1 MKINFKSLA
10 FSLTLFLLPLAQ
22 FTKENSKLLDFN
34 TFGNLILINIT
45 CLILIIF
52 ISFLIYFVNKTLD
65 FYDTLFFLLIFYNV
79 IFYFSKLK
87 MFFLEFTSLAS
98 YFSLGSIIVICFF
111 LTFLIKKKIFNRFL
125 FFFIILN
132 YVNIIIFSI
141 SINTYEKNEIKVNH
155 DNFFFENEKIFER
168 NGDSSTPNIYFIIM
182 DGMTSLEH
190 ASKILKIDYTDH
202 KAYLEKNDFNI
213 VPSRSNYN
221 TTYLSLAS
229 IIQLDYVVRPT
240 SPKYYDRNNFWPY
253 LLSKINKK
261 PNLINLLEENNY
273 KFQWYGNMTASCK
286 NYSYNKDFCSSKE
299 FNSTYY
305 VFNSFYAN
313 TPLIT
318 ILRKFLPKLMLSFYG
333 DRIDSISNFINTNDL
348 KKNYNKNYFTLIHHL
363 SPHPPYIFNK
373 DCSIKEELNTSIA
386 SNENNGYKDA
396 YLCSLK
402 KIERL
407 IDYLNIND
415 PEGLII
421 ITADHGWNIDKN
433 NTQTIEDLVDER
445 TKIYNSIKVKSEC
458 LKDAPLKLDNIN
470 SVRLVLGC
478 ALNIKPIYK
487 KTEIF
492 YGFQEENKE
501 DYGKIFKLDF

>member
-10 FSLTLFLLPLAQ
+10 FSLTLFSLPLAQ
-22 FTKENSKLLDFN
+22 FAKENSKLLDFN

-52 ISFLIYFVNKTLD
+52 ISFLIYFVNKRLD
-65 FYDTLFFLLIFYNV
+65 FYDTLFFLLISYNV

-87 MFFLEFTSLAS
+87 VFFLEFTSLAS
-98 YFSLGSIIVICFF
+98 YFSLCLIILICFF
-111 LTFLIKKKIFNRFL
+111 STFLIKKKIFNRFL

-141 SINTYEKNEIKVNH
+141 SINTYEKNETKVNH

-168 NGDSSTPNIYFIIM
+168 SGDSSTPNIYFIIM

-190 ASKILKIDYTDH
+190 ASKILNINYTNH
-202 KAYLEKNDFNI
+202 KGYLEKNDFNI

-253 LLSKINKK
+253 LLSKKNKK
-261 PNLINLLEENNY
+261 PNLINLLEKNNY
-273 KFQWYGNMTASCK
+273 KFQWYGNVTASCK
-286 NYSYNKDFCSSKE
+286 NYSYDKDFCPSKE

-305 VFNSFYAN
+305 VFNTFYTN

-318 ILRKFLPKLMLSFYG
+318 ILRKYFPKLMLNYYG

-348 KKNYNKNYFTLIHHL
+348 KKNYDKKYFTLIHHL

-373 DCSIKEELNTSIA
+373 DCSIKEKLNTSIA
-386 SNENNGYKDA
+386 SQENDGYEDA

-402 KIERL
+402 KIEGL

-415 PEGLII
+415 PEGLVV
-421 ITADHGWNIDKN
+421 ITADHGWNIDKKN
-433 NTQTIEDLVDER
+433 KKNINEIINER
-445 TKIYNSIKVKSEC
+445 TKIYNSVKIRPEC
-458 LKDAPLKLDNIN
+458 LKNAPLKLDSIN
-470 SVRLVLGC
+470 TVRLALGC
-478 ALNIKPIYK
+478 ALNLKPIYRK
-487 KTEIF
+487 SETF
-492 YGFQEENKE
+492 YGFQEINKE
-501 DYGKIFKLDF
+501 NYGKVFKLNF

>member
-1 MKINFKSLA
+1 MKINFKSLS
-10 FSLTLFLLPLAQ
+10 FSLALFLLPLTN
-22 FTKENSKLLDFN
+22 FSIENSKLLDFN
-34 TFGNLILINIT
+34 TFYNLILINVT

-52 ISFLIYFVNKTLD
+52 ISFLINFVNKTLN
-65 FYDTLFFLLIFYNV
+65 FYDTLFFAIISYNV
-79 IFYFSKLK
+79 TFYFNIFKI
-87 MFFLEFTSLAS
+87 FFLEFSSFAFYLSLC
-98 YFSLGSIIVICFF
+98 LILVICFF
-111 LTFLIKKKIFNRFL
+111 SFFLIKKKIFNRFL
-125 FFFIILN
+125 FFFLILN
-132 YVNIIIFSI
+132 YLNIIIFSI
-141 SINTYEKNEIKVNH
+141 LINNDEKNIIKVTRYN
-155 DNFFFENEKIFER
+155 FFENEKIFQR
-168 NGDSSTPNIYFIIM
+168 DKDTSTPNIYFIIM

-190 ASKILKIDYTDH
+190 ASKILDINYTSH
-202 KAYLEKNDFNI
+202 KRYLDKNNFTI

-229 IIQLDYVVRPT
+229 IIQLDYVVKET
-240 SPKYYDRNNFWPY
+240 SRKYYDRNNFWPY
-253 LLSKINKK
+253 LLSKKNNK

-273 KFQWYGNMTASCK
+273 KFKWYGNMTASCK
-286 NYSYNKDFCSSKE
+286 NYSYDKTFCPSKE
-299 FNSTYY
+299 FDSTYY

-318 ILRKFLPKLMLSFYG
+318 ILRKFLPKLMLDYYG
-333 DRIDSISNFINTNDL
+333 ERIDIISNFINTNDL

-373 DCSIKEELNTSIA
+373 DCSIKEELNTSIV
-386 SNENNGYKDA
+386 SKESNGYKDA

-402 KIERL
+402 KIEEL

-415 PEGLII
+415 PEGLIV

-433 NTQTIEDLVDER
+433 NTQTIEDLMDEK

-492 YGFQEENKE
+492 YGFQEEDKE
-501 DYGKIFKLDF
+501 NYGKIFKLDF

>member
-10 FSLTLFLLPLAQ
+10 FSITLFLLPLAQ

-52 ISFLIYFVNKTLD
+52 ISFLIYFVNKTLN
-65 FYDTLFFLLIFYNV
+65 FYDTLFFLLISYNV
-79 IFYFSKLK
+79 NFYFSQLK
-87 MFFLEFTSLAS
+87 IFFLEFTSLAF

-111 LTFLIKKKIFNRFL
+111 SAFLIKKKIFNRFL

-141 SINTYEKNEIKVNH
+141 SISAYEENEIKVNH
-155 DNFFFENEKIFER
+155 NNFFTGNEKIFEK
-168 NGDSSTPNIYFIIM
+168 NGNSSTPNIYFIVM

-190 ASKILKIDYTDH
+190 ASKILNINYTGH
-202 KAYLEKNDFNI
+202 KEYLAKNKFNI
-213 VPSRSNYN
+213 VPSHSNYN

-229 IIQLDYVVRPT
+229 IIQLDYVVRPA

-253 LLSKINKK
+253 LLNKKNKK
-261 PNLINLLEENNY
+261 PNLISILEENDY

-286 NYSYNKDFCSSKE
+286 NYSYDKDFCPSKE
-299 FNSTYY
+299 LGSAYY
-305 VFNSFYAN
+305 VFNSFYAS

-318 ILRKFLPKLMLSFYG
+318 ILRKFLPKLMLNYYG
-333 DRIDSISNFINTNDL
+333 DRIDSISNFINANNL
-348 KKNYNKNYFTLIHHL
+348 KKNYDKNYFTLIHHL
-363 SPHPPYIFNK
+363 APHPPYIFNK
-373 DCSIKEELNTSIA
+373 DCSIKEELDTFIT
-386 SNENNGYKDA
+386 SNENEGYKDA

-402 KIERL
+402 KIEEL
-407 IDYLNIND
+407 IDYLNVND
-415 PEGLII
+415 PQGLVI

-433 NTQTIEDLVDER
+433 KTKNIDEIITEK
-445 TKIYNSIKVKSEC
+445 TKIYNSVKVRPEC
-458 LKDAPLKLDNIN
+458 LENAPLKLDNIN

-478 ALNIKPIYK
+478 ALNLKPIYK
-487 KTEIF
+487 KSEIF
-492 YGFQEENKE
+492 YGFQEEDKVN
-501 DYGKIFKLDF
+501 YGKIFKLSF